1 MSLLSL
7 SSFIPHAGATG
18 LSSSSASGSDPGQ
31 GQIALAIII
40 QSVIKIILWPLS
52 NYISWLDSKL
62 PNKVRNED
70 ILLSTSVLY
79 MTAGGYVWVQVGRN
93 FGLFSGRTVPS
104 FQTILP

>member
-52 NYISWLDSKL
+52 NYI
-62 PNKVRNED
+62 
-70 ILLSTSVLY
+70 
-79 MTAGGYVWVQVGRN
+79 
-93 FGLFSGRTVPS
+93 
-104 FQTILP
+104 